1 MDTAIVVSVMIGSVV
16 AIALVF
22 ASEVLGIAW
31 TGKNIKMLRNTRID
45 GHDDFIQA
53 NLRNKSDSER
63 FVLMYPVGQ
72 KLAAKKESK
81 ASKFDSLINKKVYT
95 CDNEIIGSIDSVY
108 NGMLIIITHSI
119 SRGTKYKIPFYYIRQ
134 NYQTSLV
141 MDVCAKDLDR
151 YSPQLIITKQK
162 QE

>member
-1 MDTAIVVSVMIGSVV
+1 MIGSVV

-22 ASEVLGIAW
+22 ASEVLGVAW
-31 TGKNIKMLRNTRID
+31 TGKNIKMFRNTRIGD
-45 GHDDFIQA
+45 HDDFIQA
-53 NLRNKSDSER
+53 NLRNKPDSER
-63 FVLMYPVGQ
+63 FVLTYPVDQ

-81 ASKFDSLINKKVYT
+81 TSKFDSLINKKVYT

-108 NGMLIIITHSI
+108 NGMLIVTHSI
-119 SRGTKYKIPFYYIRQ
+119 SQGTKYEIPAYYIRQ

-151 YSPQLIITKQK
+151 YNPQLIITKQK